1 MQGNGSDILGAG
13 AIPPDHP
20 RAVSLYTRELVVSGL
35 KKGIL
40 APEGLIAHGRGEAF
54 DYLIGEKTTETAQAA
69 IVASAAALLLAKK
82 PVISVNGNAAALCAK
97 EIVSLSKLAGAAI
110 EINLFYWTK
119 ERQQAIEQ
127 ELRVNGA
134 QSILGTGRNGVA
146 TIPELNSHRRVVDPQ
161 GIYYADTVLVP
172 LEDGD
177 RTEALA
183 KMGKTVIAIDLNPL
197 SRTAVAAQIT
207 IVDNIVRAIP
217 ALVKAIEDLKSADR
231 LTLQNIVRQFDN
243 RRNLQESLRLIRG
256 GIPDLGDSVA
266 VNAGGRYSQTVG

>member
-1 MQGNGSDILGAG
+1 
-13 AIPPDHP
+13 
-20 RAVSLYTRELVVSGL
+20 
-35 KKGIL
+35 
-40 APEGLIAHGRGEAF
+40 
-54 DYLIGEKTTETAQAA
+54 
-69 IVASAAALLLAKK
+69 
-82 PVISVNGNAAALCAK
+82 
-97 EIVSLSKLAGAAI
+97 
-110 EINLFYWTK
+110 
-119 ERQQAIEQ
+119 
-127 ELRVNGA
+127 
-134 QSILGTGRNGVA
+134 VA

-161 GIYYADTVLVP
+161 GIYSADTVLVP

-183 KMGKTVIAIDLNPL
+183 RMGKTVIAIDLNPL

-217 ALVKAIEDLKSADR
+217 ALVKATEDLKSADS
-231 LTLQNIVRQFDN
+231 LTLQSIVRQFDN